1 MYRKWG
7 PPTTDPRHVR
17 YMRYIEKERK
27 TVIDARKFLEDLT
40 AESAPEP
47 QTKDGDWRDT
57 LTPAE
62 RELFPEGWKPPTDW
76 LALVLKAREL
86 CGGEI
91 VHVGPRW
98 TLDDL
103 PGVWR
108 ELYEERAAIRE
119 YDGGQAREHAEA
131 EALTETIAAM
141 RAAGEPARG

>member
-1 MYRKWG
+1 MG
-7 PPTTDPRHVR
+7 C
-17 YMRYIEKERK
+17 K

-40 AESAPEP
+40 AEPAPVP
-47 QTKDGDWRDT
+47 QMKYGDWRDT

-62 RELFPEGWKPPTDW
+62 RELFPAGWEPPADW

-86 CGGEI
+86 FSGEI

-119 YDGGQAREHAEA
+119 HDGGQAREHAEA

-141 RAAGEPARG
+141 RAASEPERG